1 MNINNIQNILTWE
14 HQFGL
19 LAIPLLPFQLD
30 SFIML
35 NGSYGNFCLK
45 TIATTE
51 ISSKDCHSLAWSSN
65 TKNFVVISQE
75 KVIVYNWL
83 KNKAER
89 INVND
94 VKENF
99 DKFYDYLVNNSYKTD
114 KDIVPFVISIFNQF
128 RNITEEKTNPT
139 EALNLLFVLLAGL
152 KDNIHEIDFNKWG
165 LDSIKIPN
173 NFEHYINLL
182 KNGVSNITPNLDTI
196 IRHSSGILFQEA
208 QKEASFFN
216 RQMNIFGGMSD
227 KIVTRKEPYSSTHYT
242 PPFLAR
248 TIVENSLKKID
259 LSKPMIKILDPACG
273 SSEFLIEALKQLNK
287 LGYPGK
293 VKIIGMDSSKSAIS
307 ISRFLLNYEK
317 RSIWK
322 DKLIFDLKLV
332 EDSLTEDWG
341 DDNDLIFMNPP
352 FVSWD
357 HMDKKSRDNTKY
369 SLNMDIAKPNQASA
383 FFYKSILSITSYGA
397 IGCIVPSTL
406 LTTYNYA
413 KLRKKALDL
422 IDIYLIGKLGN
433 FVFENALTDVS
444 FIIAKKPKNDNNV
457 PFLLWTKNER
467 GISNKALRDLRKMF
481 YSGTTLIDKKN
492 YSVNKPI
499 VFPLANHK
507 WKPLS
512 IKEDRILKSINRFL
526 IEKKL
531 IKIKDIFN
539 VRLGIRTGNN
549 TIFKISKDFFVEL
562 PENEKNLFKVAI
574 DNNSINNNRLQKNS
588 YIWYPYDANGIIIK
602 TEDELIKFAPFFY
615 ENVLKPSKDLLLK
628 RTGVNH
634 SNWWLLSRHR
644 TWLRKNTQK
653 IVSTEFGNSSSF
665 AFDEKG
671 EFLIERGYAW
681 LPKKNIYIRGFHYF
695 YFAIFASSLFD
706 MLLSIYCKQLAG
718 GKWYDFGKRYV
729 DEIPIPNIYSEE
741 IYNTEAFNQLIDIS
755 EDFINDYINIKEGFD
770 NILIKYFYPF
780 AGDYNDF

>member
-1 MNINNIQNILTWE
+1 M
-14 HQFGL
+14 
-19 LAIPLLPFQLD
+19 
-30 SFIML
+30 
-35 NGSYGNFCLK
+35 
-45 TIATTE
+45 
-51 ISSKDCHSLAWSSN
+51 
-65 TKNFVVISQE
+65 
-75 KVIVYNWL
+75 
-83 KNKAER
+83 
-89 INVND
+89 
-94 VKENF
+94 
-99 DKFYDYLVNNSYKTD
+99 
-114 KDIVPFVISIFNQF
+114 
-128 RNITEEKTNPT
+128 
-139 EALNLLFVLLAGL
+139 
-152 KDNIHEIDFNKWG
+152 
-165 LDSIKIPN
+165 
-173 NFEHYINLL
+173 
-182 KNGVSNITPNLDTI
+182 
-196 IRHSSGILFQEA
+196 
-208 QKEASFFN
+208 
-216 RQMNIFGGMSD
+216 
-227 KIVTRKEPYSSTHYT
+227 
-242 PPFLAR
+242 
-248 TIVENSLKKID
+248 
-259 LSKPMIKILDPACG
+259 
-273 SSEFLIEALKQLNK
+273 
-287 LGYPGK
+287 
-293 VKIIGMDSSKSAIS
+293 
-307 ISRFLLNYEK
+307 
-317 RSIWK
+317 
-322 DKLIFDLKLV
+322 
-332 EDSLTEDWG
+332 
-341 DDNDLIFMNPP
+341 
-352 FVSWD
+352 
-357 HMDKKSRDNTKY
+357 
-369 SLNMDIAKPNQASA
+369 
-383 FFYKSILSITSYGA
+383 
-397 IGCIVPSTL
+397 
-406 LTTYNYA
+406 
-413 KLRKKALDL
+413 
-422 IDIYLIGKLGN
+422 
-433 FVFENALTDVS
+433 S

-628 RTGVNH
+628 RAGVNH

-644 TWLRKNTQK
+644 AWLRKNTQK

-681 LPKKNIYIRGFHYF
+681 LPKKNICIRGFHYF